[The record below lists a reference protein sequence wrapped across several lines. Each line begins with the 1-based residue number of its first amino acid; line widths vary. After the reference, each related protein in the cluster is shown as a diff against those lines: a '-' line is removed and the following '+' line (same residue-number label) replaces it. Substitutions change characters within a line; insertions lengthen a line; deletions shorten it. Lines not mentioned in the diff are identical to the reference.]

1 MKGGAAVN
9 KKIAAGVAA
18 TVAAASIATNL
29 AFEPD
34 ELLHSAAY
42 LDAHTRYMQVGD
54 IGEAEIEYTEPE
66 EPSRDDLLR
75 ARLLKLPVPVK
86 ALFLLPLWAIGA
98 IPVAIGTAAFSAVS
112 PIMAHILS
120 FLLNAG
126 VLFGVFCLVY
136 KLLFPDKKLS
146 ELFKN
151 KKNRR
156 WLLFGVVAVT
166 GADLLLAQ
174 FWSSWS
180 FVRVLVFVAV
190 GFGVLC
196 LLWKRICGRFK
207 APEPGIVR
215 TKLKLEY

>member
-1 MKGGAAVN
+1 MN

-34 ELLHSAAY
+34 ELVHSAAY
-42 LDAHTRYMQVGD
+42 LDSHTRIMQASQLPD
-54 IGEAEIEYTEPE
+54 MEIEYTEPE
-66 EPSRDDLLR
+66 EPTRQDQLR
-75 ARLLKLPVPVK
+75 TWLLKLPVPVK
-86 ALFLLPLWAIGA
+86 ALFLLPLWALGA
-98 IPVAIGTAAFSAVS
+98 IPVAIGTAALSAVA
-112 PIMAHILS
+112 PVWAHILS

-126 VLFGVFCLVY
+126 ILFGVFCAVY
-136 KLLFPDKKLS
+136 KLLFPNRKIS

-166 GADLLLAQ
+166 GADLVLAQ
-174 FWSSWS
+174 FWSGWS
-180 FVRVLVFVAV
+180 FVRVIVLAGV

-196 LLWKRICGRFK
+196 LLWKRICGK
-207 APEPGIVR
+207 LKPPEPGIVR